1 MEKQRNTKLKVPD
14 PNNGAVLLLNTLPT
28 SSLSLSLSLSLC
40 GSGLQQ
46 HTDKHTLHSL
56 SLSHSRKHTHIFTSN
71 QPTLLTTPSNQQQKM
86 LLLFLSLLSLLP
98 PLTLSLNQEG

>member
-1 MEKQRNTKLKVPD
+1 MLSMEKQRNTKLKVPD
-14 PNNGAVLLLNTLPT
+14 PNNGAVLLKH
-28 SSLSLSLSLSLC
+28 SAYFLSLSLSLS
-40 GSGLQQ
+40 GSSLQQ